1 MRKIAFIILCL
12 LLTGCGIHYYMK
24 SQAQQFSE
32 LAAQVAAEIQKV
44 PEESKALELDVYAN
58 LLRVDRG
65 CAAINGNIL
74 ALRMTLIGDRIVRP
88 EQFGCAKERDTLASC
103 MSGKECRVCTAS
115 TQECREINSLA
126 RSTKHCVHRD
136 VATALA
142 KTCQKNDGGGLWS
155 EEQLYGKRSDA
166 AANAYVEISNVA
178 SAGSA
183 YISALSSLTVDRE
196 EGAAKYVTDTTAK
209 LVKALEK
216 LDKHAGTD
224 LAPPESVKD
233 TKAAI
238 ESLLSLTK
246 EWSMVRRDAN
256 EIRALVAKKGV
267 TFEESMSKLSAS
279 ADFIQTTYYQT
290 LLDAEKSLLTSALRG
305 SRPSTT
311 DGEAVEIQKKINELK
326 RQTSQ
331 LRETKPISAVISRTV
346 DAHRDLRRIAADDLT
361 KEERQSVMQE
371 NIRQFSRLLTAI
383 RDLTKTI

>member
-1 MRKIAFIILCL
+1 MQKIASIILCL

-32 LAAQVAAEIQKV
+32 LAAQVATEIRKV

-74 ALRMTLIGDRIVRP
+74 ALRMTLLGDKIVRP
-88 EQFGCAKERDTLASC
+88 EQFGCAKERDMLASC
-103 MSGKECRVCTAS
+103 MLGKDCRVCTTS
-115 TQECREINSLA
+115 TQECREVNSLA
-126 RSTKHCVHRD
+126 KSTRHCVHRD

-166 AANAYVEISNVA
+166 AANAYVEISDVA

-183 YISALSSLTVDRE
+183 YIAALSSLTVDRE
-196 EGAAKYVTDTTAK
+196 ESAAKYVTDTTAE
-209 LVKALEK
+209 LVKVLEK

-224 LAPPESVKD
+224 LAPPEDAQD

-238 ESLLSLTK
+238 EALLSLTK

-256 EIRALVAKKGV
+256 EIRALVAKQGV
-267 TFEESMSKLSAS
+267 AFEESMSKLSAS
-279 ADFIQTTYYQT
+279 ADFIQKTYYQT
-290 LLDAEKSLLTSALRG
+290 LLDAETSLLTSALRG

-326 RQTSQ
+326 RQTAQ
-331 LRETKPISAVISRTV
+331 LKETRPISAVISKTV
-346 DAHRDLRRIAADDLT
+346 DAHRDLRRIAASDFT

-371 NIRQFSRLLTAI
+371 NIRQFSRLLSAI
-383 RDLTKTI
+383 RDLTKTT